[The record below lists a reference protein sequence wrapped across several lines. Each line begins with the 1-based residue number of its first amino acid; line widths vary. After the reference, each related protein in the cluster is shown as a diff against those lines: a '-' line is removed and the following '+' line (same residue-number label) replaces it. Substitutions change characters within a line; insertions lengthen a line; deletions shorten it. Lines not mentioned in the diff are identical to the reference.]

1 MGVSRTSVQVS
12 GRYAAASDGMEV
24 RTAMATDAVL
34 VSRDGD
40 VVTLTLNRPDV
51 RNAMTVELTDAF
63 TDAVESV
70 RHDVSVRS
78 VVVTGAGKA
87 FCAGGDLSWIKPG
100 PGANVPDMRA
110 KMRSFYPRFLAVR
123 SLDVPV
129 IAAVNGA
136 AVGAG
141 LCMALACDVRIAA
154 DDATLSAPF
163 TRLGMHP
170 GMAATYLLT
179 RLIGT
184 AKAAELMFTARGVDG
199 REAERIGLVNRAVP
213 REEVLTAAME
223 MAQMIA
229 ANAPIPMGMTKR
241 AIYLAEQA
249 DMATMLEYEG
259 LAQPITMATAD
270 LAEGLAAVK
279 EKRDPRFE
287 GR

>member
-1 MGVSRTSVQVS
+1 MSSEPLLSSRT
-12 GRYAAASDGMEV
+12 
-24 RTAMATDAVL
+24 
-34 VSRDGD
+34 GD

-51 RNAMTVELTDAF
+51 RNAMTVELTEAF
-63 TDAVESV
+63 SDAVEAIRADATV
-70 RHDVSVRS
+70 RA
-78 VVVTGAGKA
+78 VVVTGAGSA
-87 FCAGGDLSWIKPG
+87 FCAGGDLSWINPG

-129 IAAVNGA
+129 IAAINGA

-141 LCMALACDVRIAA
+141 LCMAMACDIRIAA
-154 DDATLSAPF
+154 QDALLSAPF
-163 TRLGMHP
+163 TKLGMHP

-184 AKAAELMFTARGVDG
+184 GRASEMLFTARGIDG
-199 REAERIGLVNRAVP
+199 TDAERIGLVNRAVP
-213 REEVLTAAME
+213 RESVVDVAAE
-223 MAQMIA
+223 MAAEIA

-241 AIYLAEQA
+241 AIYLAEHA
-249 DMATMLEYEG
+249 DMGAMLEYEG
-259 LAQPITMATAD
+259 LAQPITMATQD

-279 EKRDPRFE
+279 EKRAPRFQ